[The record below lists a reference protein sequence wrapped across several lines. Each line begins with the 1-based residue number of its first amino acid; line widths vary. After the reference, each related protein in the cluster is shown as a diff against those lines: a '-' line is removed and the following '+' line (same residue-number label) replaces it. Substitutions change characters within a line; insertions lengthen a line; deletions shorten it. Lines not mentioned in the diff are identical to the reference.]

1 MTKSDYQLT
10 AIMANGNL
18 IDLVECEFIGEGLN
32 SLEEAI
38 DAAQTALDYD
48 GERIEAV
55 RIDSVNGY
63 EGTLSRAGFT
73 TD

>member
-18 IDLVECEFIGEGLN
+18 IDLVECEFVAEGIN

-48 GERIEAV
+48 GEQIEAV
-55 RIDSVNGY
+55 RIDSANGY
-63 EGTLSRAGFT
+63 EGMLSRVGFIK
-73 TD
+73 D